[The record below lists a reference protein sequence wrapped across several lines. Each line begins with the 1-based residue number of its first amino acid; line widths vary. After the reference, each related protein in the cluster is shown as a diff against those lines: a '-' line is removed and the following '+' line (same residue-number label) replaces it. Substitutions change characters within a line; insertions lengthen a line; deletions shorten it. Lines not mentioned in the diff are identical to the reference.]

1 MTDELP
7 DYYRHLAER
16 EETSGDARPA
26 RSSAPEARGDSK
38 PPSADTPPAPVPYR
52 ADAFR
57 MMRPDPEWRDR
68 SLYTLT
74 GPVVDGIQHNIT
86 IQGVEDVGADTVYD
100 FGAQELALLDA
111 KLDGCQILMTDPIDL
126 DCGLPA
132 FRAIYFWYPE
142 PDLKLYQEQI
152 YVLHDEHAY
161 VLTASFT
168 AKTRKRLGPPV
179 EAMMR
184 SFTPRNAP
192 ASK

>member
-1 MTDELP
+1 MADSIP

-16 EETSGDARPA
+16 EEPSGDARPDG
-26 RSSAPEARGDSK
+26 SSAPEAQGDSAA
-38 PPSADTPPAPVPYR
+38 PSADGANDPVPHR

-57 MMRPDPEWRDR
+57 MMLPGPRWADR
-68 SLYTLT
+68 STYTLT
-74 GPVVDGIQHNIT
+74 GPVAGGVQHNIT
-86 IQGVEDVGADTVYD
+86 IHAVEDVGADTVYD

-152 YVLHDEHAY
+152 YVLRDEHAY

-184 SFTPRNAP
+184 SFTPRG
-192 ASK
+192 SVSTT